1 MTQATLNRIL
11 KEIKTLEPSDVEIL
25 EQTLREQREADSYG
39 YSIEEWRVQK
49 ALVEAGLMQKI
60 TPRCTESALDFTP
73 VPIIGE
79 PLSETIIE
87 ERR

>member
-11 KEIKTLEPSDVEIL
+11 KEIKTLKPSDIELL
-25 EQTLREQREADSYG
+25 EHTLRERREADSYG
-39 YSIEEWRVQK
+39 YSVEEWRVQK

-60 TPRCTESALDFTP
+60 TPRCTESVLEFTP
-73 VPIIGE
+73 VPILGK

>member
-11 KEIKTLEPSDVEIL
+11 KEITTLKPSDIELL
-25 EQTLREQREADSYG
+25 ERTLRERREADSYG

-49 ALVEAGLMQKI
+49 ALVEAGLMEKI
-60 TPRCTESALDFTP
+60 TPRCTESVLEFTP
-73 VPIIGE
+73 VPITGK

>member
-11 KEIKTLEPSDVEIL
+11 SKIRTLQPDEIELLER
-25 EQTLREQREADSYG
+25 TLRERREADSYG
-39 YSIEEWRVQK
+39 YSVEEWRVQK

-60 TPRCTESALDFTP
+60 TPRCTESVLEFTP
-73 VPIIGE
+73 VPIIGK

-87 ERR
+87 ER